1 MHLMG
6 ILTGKVAS
14 TGRARDGASRHRR
27 RALVIGVVLA
37 SVPVVVAT
45 APATVSAS
53 SIAVF
58 DYSMPS
64 RYGMDSNGDG
74 VIDSYVPTATCTGE
88 TASTCTNHPATSAFP
103 VKPAI
108 WRVNLDACASGAQFY
123 LWSVLAEP
131 AVQVREP
138 RSGGDCDDFYAEF
151 PEEGTYRVG
160 LRTKDELLSPFG
172 PTTWMDVVVQD
183 WLVIS
188 MGDSYGSGE
197 GAPDVPIDPNSLGDV
212 AEAFDG
218 LGAAVAKLAD
228 FGPCA
233 GTAFN
238 FDDCV
243 IALNAAGNDAIDKN
257 AALIRRLNDPVCDI
271 LKPFDGFDLIAC
283 GELLVSLA
291 ITVVT
296 DIGAA
301 VSSAYNNYVSRF
313 QDVYDAAQDVVNS
326 FETLI
331 ENFER
336 GAAWQDRRCHRSA
349 NAGAALAA
357 KELEEIDPRTSVTLI
372 HVACTGGMILQ
383 GVLDTYVGA
392 DDERESR
399 ALPPLPPQVHQ
410 AAQLIGDREIDIV
423 HFSVGGNDVN
433 FAPMIFSCVL
443 RVDCSQANPD
453 DDPVVAARVAADTV
467 CPNTSIPGVSL
478 ALMPIY
484 STLCREFFKSLERDP
499 LMGKDAVELFRLGV
513 VGDPADPL
521 RPGIANAYGQL
532 NDALFRA
539 PFAGP
544 GTPDAPIETGLGL
557 PAGHN
562 DRVYI
567 TEYVNPLL
575 RENGGVCSQDVDGLR
590 MIPGVSLVETTYLNS
605 VTVGALTEVVR
616 SNAAAHGWNFIGGI
630 AAGFESASG
639 QGHGYCAEPDG
650 GNVTTDY
657 GAPATQGRWMVR
669 LQDAFLIQG
678 NKMGGVHPNRSG
690 YRHYANQILPA
701 WLGDLY
707 ANPTTLSGPR
717 TPGAPV
723 ADAGPDRTLNEGEVV
738 ALANNSS
745 DDGPLQFAWSSSNTL
760 VAAVNPSDIAQP
772 NLTAIDN
779 GSAVVGLDVV
789 DTDGG
794 TATDNATITVLNMA
808 PTVANSA
815 VELDE
820 GSLYTGTLSFTD
832 PGTLDTHSATIDYG
846 DGSTENLG
854 SVTGGVVPLS
864 HRYVDNGTYTI
875 SVTVT
880 DDDLGAG
887 TGVVSVTVLNVAPT
901 VANSAV
907 ELDEG
912 SLYTGTLSFTDPGT
926 LDTHSATIDYGD
938 GSTENLGS
946 VTGGVV
952 PLSHRYVDNGTYT
965 ISVTVTDDDLG
976 VGTGV
981 VSVAVLN
988 VAPMVTVTSSA
999 DEIFEGSSYT
1009 GTLSFTDPGT
1019 LDTHTA
1025 TIDYGDGTPRE
1036 GPNTVTVTD
1045 VVQLSHLYVDDES
1058 VTVSVTV
1065 TDKDGGTDTGTAS
1078 VTVRNVAP
1086 VVGAVTAPVVPVLI
1100 GTGVNVSA
1108 SFTDVGIRDLH
1119 TATINW
1125 GDGVATTGTVA
1136 QGAGSGSV
1144 SGSKSYSSPGIYTV
1158 TVHVSDDD
1166 GGTGSAQFLY
1176 VVVYDPAG
1184 GFVTG
1189 GGLIDSQAGAY
1200 VPDPSVAGRAQF
1212 AFISKYQ
1219 KGASIP
1225 QGTTSFRFNAAN
1237 FVFASTSYEWLVVSG
1252 AKATYKGRG
1261 TVNGLGD
1268 YGFLLS
1274 TVDGDSQSVPG
1285 PDRLRLKV
1293 WNRLSGDVIYDNQLG
1308 AADDAPAATTIA
1320 AGAITV
1326 SAPKRR

>member
-1 MHLMG
+1 M
-6 ILTGKVAS
+6 
-14 TGRARDGASRHRR
+14 HRR

-45 APATVSAS
+45 APTASAAGS
-53 SIAVF
+53 TAVF

-64 RYGMDSNGDG
+64 RYGMDNNGDG
-74 VIDSYVPTATCTGE
+74 VIDSYVPTTTCTGE
-88 TASTCTNHPATSAFP
+88 TASTCTDHPATSAFP
-103 VKPAI
+103 VRPTT
-108 WRVNLDACASGAQFY
+108 WRVNFDACASGADKIFD
-123 LWSVLAEP
+123 WSVLDEP
-131 AVQVREP
+131 AVVVRQTP
-138 RSGGDCDDFYAEF
+138 RGGCDDFFAEF
-151 PEEGTYRVG
+151 PTEGTYTVG
-160 LRTKDELLSPFG
+160 LRTRDLGGIYG
-172 PTTWMDVVVQD
+172 PTTQMDVVVQD

-243 IALNAAGNDAIDKN
+243 TALDRAGNDAVDTS

-271 LKPFDGFDLIAC
+271 TDFVDPGFDLIAC

-880 DDDLGAG
+880 DDDLG
-887 TGVVSVTVLNVAPT
+887 
-901 VANSAV
+901 
-907 ELDEG
+907 
-912 SLYTGTLSFTDPGT
+912 
-926 LDTHSATIDYGD
+926 
-938 GSTENLGS
+938 
-946 VTGGVV
+946 
-952 PLSHRYVDNGTYT
+952 
-965 ISVTVTDDDLG
+965 

-1009 GTLSFTDPGT
+1009 GTLTFTDPGT

-1189 GGLIDSQAGAY
+1189 GGLIDSPAGAY
-1200 VPDPSVAGRAQF
+1200 LPAPLVAGRAQF

>member
-738 ALANNSS
+738 ALTNNSS

-832 PGTLDTHSATIDYG
+832 PGTLDTHTATVDYG
-846 DGSTENLG
+846 DGS
-854 SVTGGVVPLS
+854 
-864 HRYVDNGTYTI
+864 
-875 SVTVT
+875 
-880 DDDLGAG
+880 
-887 TGVVSVTVLNVAPT
+887 PT
-901 VANSAV
+901 V
-907 ELDEG
+907 
-912 SLYTGTLSFTDPGT
+912 
-926 LDTHSATIDYGD
+926 
-938 GSTENLGS
+938 NLGS

-1025 TIDYGDGTPRE
+1025 TIDYGDGTPLE

-1158 TVHVSDDD
+1158 TVQVSDDD
-1166 GGTGSAQFLY
+1166 GATGSAQFLY

-1225 QGTTSFRFNAAN
+1225 QGTTSFRFNAAD

-1261 TVNGLGD
+1261 TVNGAGD

-1274 TVDGDSQSVPG
+1274 TVDGDSQAVPG

-1293 WNRLSGDVIYDNQLG
+1293 WDRAAGTVIYDNQLG

>member
-1 MHLMG
+1 MG

-27 RALVIGVVLA
+27 RALVIGIVLA

-74 VIDSYVPTATCTGE
+74 VIDSYVPTTTCAGE
-88 TASTCTNHPATSAFP
+88 TASTCTDHPATSAFP
-103 VKPAI
+103 VEPAI
-108 WRVNLDACASGAQFY
+108 WHVDLDACASGTDKVY
-123 LWSVLAEP
+123 EWSVLAQP
-131 AVQVREP
+131 AVQVQLTP
-138 RSGGDCDDFYAEF
+138 GGGCDDFFAEF
-151 PEEGTYRVG
+151 PAEGMYRVG
-160 LRTKDELLSPFG
+160 LRVKSVGTIFG

-197 GAPDVPIDPNSLGDV
+197 GAPDVPIDPNSLGNV

-218 LGAAVAKLAD
+218 LGAALATLAD

-243 IALNAAGNDAIDKN
+243 TALDDAGNDAID
-257 AALIRRLNDPVCDI
+257 AGAQFIRQLDDPVCDI
-271 LKPFDGFDLIAC
+271 TDFVDPGFNLILCIDLLAN
-283 GELLVSLA
+283 LA
-291 ITVVT
+291 ITGIANT
-296 DIGAA
+296 LDA
-301 VSSAYNNYVSRF
+301 VGVAISNLYNTYANRF
-313 QDVYDAAQDVVNS
+313 QDVFDAAQGVVDS

-392 DDERESR
+392 EDERESR
-399 ALPPLPPQVHQ
+399 ALPPIPPQVHQ

-443 RVDCSQANPD
+443 RADCTQPNTI
-453 DDPVVAARVAADTV
+453 DDPAVAAQAAANTV
-467 CPNTSIPGVSL
+467 CPDTSIPGVSTV
-478 ALMPIY
+478 LMPIF
-484 STLCREFFKSLERDP
+484 STLCREFFLSLGVDP

-513 VGDPADPL
+513 EGDPSDPL

-532 NDALFRA
+532 NDALFRP
-539 PFAGP
+539 PFTGG
-544 GTPDAPIETGLGL
+544 GTPDEPSESGLGL
-557 PAGHN
+557 PVGRN

-575 RENGGVCSQDVDGLR
+575 RDDGGVCSQEADGLG
-590 MIPGVSLVETTYLNS
+590 MIPGVSSAETTYLNN
-605 VTVGALTEVVR
+605 VTVDALTGVVR
-616 SNAAAHGWNFIGGI
+616 SGAAAHAWNFIGGI
-630 AAGFESASG
+630 AEGFESASG

-657 GAPATQGRWMVR
+657 GPPATVGRWMVR

-690 YRHYANQILPA
+690 YRHYANQILPS
-701 WLGDLY
+701 WLDDLY
-707 ANPTTLSGPR
+707 VDPAQLTGPR
-717 TPGAPV
+717 RPDQAPF
-723 ADAGPDRTLNEGEVV
+723 ADAGPDRTLDEGDEVI
-738 ALANNSS
+738 LFNNSY
-745 DDGPLQFAWSSSNTL
+745 DGDGDPIEYAWSSSSSL
-760 VAAVNPSDIAQP
+760 VAAVDPLD
-772 NLTAIDN
+772 
-779 GSAVVGLDVV
+779 SAAPTLSALDDGMSVVGLLV
-789 DTDGG
+789 DDNDEG
-794 TATDNATITVLNMA
+794 TATDGATITVLNVS
-808 PTVANSA
+808 PTVADA
-815 VELDE
+815 TAEVDE
-820 GSLYTGTLSFTD
+820 GSLFTADLNFTD
-832 PGTLDTHSATIDYG
+832 PGTVDTHSATINYG
-846 DGSTENLG
+846 DGSPIE
-854 SVTGGVVPLS
+854 SVDAAAGGVVPLS
-864 HRYVDNGTYTI
+864 HSYVNDGSYSI

-880 DDDLGAG
+880 DDDLGTG
-887 TGVVSVTVLNVAPT
+887 TGAVSVIV
-901 VANSAV
+901 
-907 ELDEG
+907 
-912 SLYTGTLSFTDPGT
+912 
-926 LDTHSATIDYGD
+926 H
-938 GSTENLGS
+938 
-946 VTGGVV
+946 
-952 PLSHRYVDNGTYT
+952 
-965 ISVTVTDDDLG
+965 
-976 VGTGV
+976 
-981 VSVAVLN
+981 
-988 VAPMVTVTSSA
+988 
-999 DEIFEGSSYT
+999 
-1009 GTLSFTDPGT
+1009 
-1019 LDTHTA
+1019 
-1025 TIDYGDGTPRE
+1025 
-1036 GPNTVTVTD
+1036 
-1045 VVQLSHLYVDDES
+1045 
-1058 VTVSVTV
+1058 
-1065 TDKDGGTDTGTAS
+1065 
-1078 VTVRNVAP
+1078 NVAP
-1086 VVGAVTAPVVPVLI
+1086 VVGVVTAPLVPVLI
-1100 GTGVNVSA
+1100 GTAVAISA
-1108 SFTDVGIRDLH
+1108 PFTDAGIQDVH
-1119 TATINW
+1119 TAVVDW
-1125 GDGVATTGTVA
+1125 GDGATTSAAIA
-1136 QGAGSGSV
+1136 QGAGSGTA

-1158 TVHVSDDD
+1158 TVQVSDDD
-1166 GGTGSAQFLY
+1166 GATGSAQFLY

-1225 QGTTSFRFNAAN
+1225 QGTTSFRFNAAD

-1261 TVNGLGD
+1261 TVNGAGD

-1274 TVDGDSQSVPG
+1274 TVDGDSQAVPG

-1293 WNRLSGDVIYDNQLG
+1293 WDRAAGTVIYDNQLG

-1326 SAPKRR
+1326 SAPKKK

>member
-832 PGTLDTHSATIDYG
+832 PGTLDTHTATVDYG

-926 LDTHSATIDYGD
+926 LDTH
-938 GSTENLGS
+938 
-946 VTGGVV
+946 
-952 PLSHRYVDNGTYT
+952 
-965 ISVTVTDDDLG
+965 
-976 VGTGV
+976 
-981 VSVAVLN
+981 
-988 VAPMVTVTSSA
+988 
-999 DEIFEGSSYT
+999 
-1009 GTLSFTDPGT
+1009 
-1019 LDTHTA
+1019 TA
-1025 TIDYGDGTPRE
+1025 TIDYGDGTPLE

-1189 GGLIDSQAGAY
+1189 GGLIDSPAGAY
-1200 VPDPSVAGRAQF
+1200 LPAPLVAGRAQF